1 MCGRFV
7 GFRNIEQL
15 KQYFSID
22 EAVGCD
28 TVANY
33 NVAPTQQILAIA
45 RHDGRNILDRYH
57 WGLVPFWARDRSIGY
72 KMINARVETVAAK
85 PSFREAFKK
94 RRCLI
99 VADGFYEWAGKKGS
113 RQPMYITL
121 PEEKPFAFAGLWEI
135 WHDKEKEG
143 EAYRSCT
150 IITRPAAGAIQR
162 LHHRMPVILS
172 PEAYDP
178 WLDPGNGDAALLG
191 SLLDEKALSD
201 LKFHPVTREMNSV
214 RHNDPSNLA
223 PVQMEFGF

>member
-7 GFRNIEQL
+7 GFRNFEQL
-15 KQYFSID
+15 KHYFPID
-22 EAVGCD
+22 ETVGGEA
-28 TVANY
+28 VANY

-45 RHDGRNILDRYH
+45 RHDGRNILDRYY
-57 WGLVPFWARDRSIGY
+57 WGLVPFWAKDKTIGY
-72 KMINARVETVAAK
+72 KMINARVETVASK

-121 PEEKPFAFAGLWEI
+121 PDETPFAFAGLWEI
-135 WHDKEKEG
+135 WHDKEKDG

-150 IITRPAAGAIQR
+150 IITRPAAGGIER
-162 LHHRMPVILS
+162 LHDRMPVIL
-172 PEAYDP
+172 PAQAYDP
-178 WLDPGNGDAALLG
+178 WLDPGNQDAALLVR
-191 SLLDEKALSD
+191 LLEEEALTG
-201 LKFHPVTREMNSV
+201 LKFHPVTREVNSV
-214 RHNDPSNLA
+214 GHNDPSNLA